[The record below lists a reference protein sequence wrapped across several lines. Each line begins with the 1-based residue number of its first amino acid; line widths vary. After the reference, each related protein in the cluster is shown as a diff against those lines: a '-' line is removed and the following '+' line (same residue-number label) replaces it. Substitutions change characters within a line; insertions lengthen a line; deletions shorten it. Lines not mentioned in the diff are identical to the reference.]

1 MSKKNILIFSLS
13 TVFFLSAAFITFS
26 WVEITTNMPSSYTTP
41 IDTSGTAQ
49 SKSGTLSAKDF
60 YDNDNSSYYINPSG
74 NSVIS
79 GKITTGTS
87 TTTTDDGK
95 TLVTKDYADNINCRL
110 VYFGAAA
117 TTNCP
122 TGYYVTEMVASAQT
136 GYMLCCQVSN
146 PL

>member
-1 MSKKNILIFSLS
+1 MSKKYILIFSLS
-13 TVFFLSAAFITFS
+13 AIFFLSTALIAFS
-26 WVEITTNMPSSYTTP
+26 WTEVTTTMPSSYTKP

-49 SKSGTLSAKDF
+49 SKSGTLSAKAF
-60 YDNDNSSYYINPSG
+60 YDYDNSTYYINPSG

-87 TTTTDDGK
+87 TISTDNGK

-136 GYMLCCQVSN
+136 GYMLCCKVSN

>member
-13 TVFFLSAAFITFS
+13 TIFFLSAAFMVFS
-26 WVEITTNMPSSYTTP
+26 WVEVTTNMPSSYTTP
-41 IDTSGTAQ
+41 IDTSATAQ
-49 SKSGTLSAKDF
+49 SKFGTLSAQAF
-60 YDNDNSSYYINPSG
+60 YDNDNSSYYVNPSG
-74 NSVIS
+74 DSVVS

-87 TTTTDDGK
+87 TISTDNGK

-110 VYFGAAA
+110 VYFGVAT

-122 TGYYVTEMVASAQT
+122 TGYYVTEMVAAAQT
-136 GYMLCCQVSN
+136 GYMLCCKVSN